1 MYTERLLLAHIRILG
16 VGFSSIHLCTRYGYT
31 QRREGLLLLSHA
43 HFLVYYIY
51 SPFNIQAIM
60 SNEEESL
67 LALLCESLSNGQRG
81 NAPIFI
87 NFNSFNGPVGQH
99 NDHADTVNFSM
110 DKDGAISF
118 QHVRRTG
125 KSIIQPEVMAKAL
138 ERTMEEGYWWASTA
152 WAVVYRIYQMKGY
165 AGSVSQFVREVEEW
179 PWQKKPEYECNY
191 DAVCKPIRSG
201 KLAGTPDGWVKNG
214 ASSQYAILGQKLL
227 NEFQKLELQFQ
238 K

>member
-67 LALLCESLSNGQRG
+67 LALLCESLGNGQRG

-110 DKDGAISF
+110 EKDGTISF
-118 QHVRRTG
+118 QHIRRTG

-152 WAVVYRIYQMKGY
+152 WAVAYRIYQMEGFT
-165 AGSVSQFVREVEEW
+165 GSIRQFVREVQEW
-179 PWQKKPEYECNY
+179 PWKKTLAFPCTY
-191 DAVCKPIRSG
+191 DSIQKPIVSG
-201 KLAGTPDGWVKNG
+201 KLSGSIDRWKEDG
-214 ASSQYAILGQKLL
+214 ATEQMQRLAQRLLDLL
-227 NEFQKLELQFQ
+227 N
-238 K
+238 

>member
-1 MYTERLLLAHIRILG
+1 
-16 VGFSSIHLCTRYGYT
+16 
-31 QRREGLLLLSHA
+31 
-43 HFLVYYIY
+43 
-51 SPFNIQAIM
+51 M

-87 NFNSFNGPVGQH
+87 NFNGVNGPVWQH
-99 NDHADTVNFSM
+99 NDHVDTVNFSM

-152 WAVVYRIYQMKGY
+152 WAVAYRIYQMEGFT
-165 AGSVSQFVREVEEW
+165 GNIRQFVREVQEW
-179 PWQKKPEYECNY
+179 PWQKTLAFPCTY
-191 DAVCKPIRSG
+191 DSIQKPIVSG
-201 KLAGTPDGWVKNG
+201 KLSGSIDRWKEDGATEQMQRLAQG
-214 ASSQYAILGQKLL
+214 LIDLL
-227 NEFQKLELQFQ
+227 N
-238 K
+238 

>member
-1 MYTERLLLAHIRILG
+1 
-16 VGFSSIHLCTRYGYT
+16 
-31 QRREGLLLLSHA
+31 
-43 HFLVYYIY
+43 
-51 SPFNIQAIM
+51 M

-110 DKDGAISF
+110 DKDGTISF
-118 QHVRRTG
+118 QHIRRTG

-152 WAVVYRIYQMKGY
+152 WAVAYRIYQMEGFT
-165 AGSVSQFVREVEEW
+165 GSIRQFVPLHLRQHPEAHRQWKVV
-179 PWQKKPEYECNY
+179 WQHRQMERGRC
-191 DAVCKPIRSG
+191 
-201 KLAGTPDGWVKNG
+201 NG
-214 ASSQYAILGQKLL
+214 ADATAGPAAHRPSKLTSERSKKHSKCS
-227 NEFQKLELQFQ
+227 NNASKAPTIFVRVFYFV
-238 K
+238 